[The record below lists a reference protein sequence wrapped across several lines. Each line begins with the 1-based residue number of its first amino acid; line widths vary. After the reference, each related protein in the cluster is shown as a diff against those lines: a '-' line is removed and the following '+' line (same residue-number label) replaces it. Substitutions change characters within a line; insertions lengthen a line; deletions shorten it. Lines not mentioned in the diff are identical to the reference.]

1 MKNKTEFKY
10 WWILGLLIPPLGIL
24 LYCSKLIKMSNE
36 NRTNLLTGTIIGTGI
51 WVFIALSFLIS
62 VNGTGPSQE
71 KEYSVADWIVETKKS
86 EPVVTVIGMTSCG
99 HCQAYKPVIER
110 LAEEEGFKLYFFE
123 TDALSQEDSEIVE
136 TKYEFE
142 TFENLVPFTFIVKEG
157 KVIAENTGFGGETEI
172 VKFLLNNGVI
182 K

>member
-1 MKNKTEFKY
+1 MVICSII
-10 WWILGLLIPPLGIL
+10 ILNL
-24 LYCSKLIKMSNE
+24 CKW
-36 NRTNLLTGTIIGTGI
+36 NRTFTRKRIFRCWLDRRNKKI
-51 WVFIALSFLIS
+51 W
-62 VNGTGPSQE
+62 
-71 KEYSVADWIVETKKS
+71 
-86 EPVVTVIGMTSCG
+86 TS

-136 TKYEFE
+136 TEYEFE
-142 TFENLVPFTFIVKEG
+142 TFDDLVPFTFIVKEG
-157 KVIAENTGFGGETEI
+157 EVIAENTGFGGEAEI

>member
-36 NRTNLLTGTIIGTGI
+36 NRTNLLTGTIVGTGI

-62 VNGTGPSQE
+62 VNGNGPSQE

-99 HCQAYKPVIER
+99 HCQSYKPVIER

-136 TKYEFE
+136 TEYEFE

-157 KVIAENTGFGGETEI
+157 EVIAENTGFGGEAEI

>member
-136 TKYEFE
+136 TEYEFE

-157 KVIAENTGFGGETEI
+157 KVIAENTGFGGEGEI

>member
-1 MKNKTEFKY
+1 
-10 WWILGLLIPPLGIL
+10 
-24 LYCSKLIKMSNE
+24 
-36 NRTNLLTGTIIGTGI
+36 
-51 WVFIALSFLIS
+51 
-62 VNGTGPSQE
+62 
-71 KEYSVADWIVETKKS
+71 
-86 EPVVTVIGMTSCG
+86 MTSCG
-99 HCQAYKPVIER
+99 HWQAYKPVIER

-136 TKYEFE
+136 TEYEFE

-157 KVIAENTGFGGETEI
+157 KVIAENTGFGGEAEI

>member
-1 MKNKTEFKY
+1 MKNKKEFNN
-10 WWILGLLIPPLGIL
+10 WWIIGLLIPVVGII
-24 LYCSKLIKMSNE
+24 LYYSNKSMSKQNKS
-36 NRTNLLTGTIIGTGI
+36 NLLTGTIVGFGI
-51 WVFIALSFLIS
+51 WLFVALSFLIS
-62 VNGTGPSQE
+62 VNGPGKAQK

-123 TDALSQEDSEIVE
+123 TDALSSEDSEIVE
-136 TKYEFE
+136 TEYEFE
-142 TFENLVPFTFIVKEG
+142 TFDNLVPFTFIVKEG
-157 KVIAENTGFGGETEI
+157 EVIAENTGFGGEAEVVT
-172 VKFLLNNGVI
+172 FLKDNGVI

>member
-99 HCQAYKPVIER
+99 HCQAYKPVIEK

-136 TKYEFE
+136 TEYEFE

>member
-24 LYCSKLIKMSNE
+24 LYCSKFIKMSNE

-110 LAEEEGFKLYFFE
+110 LAEEEGFKLNFFE

>member
-136 TKYEFE
+136 TEYEFE

-157 KVIAENTGFGGETEI
+157 KVIAENTGFGGEAEI

>member
-36 NRTNLLTGTIIGTGI
+36 NRTNLLTGTIVGTGI

-99 HCQAYKPVIER
+99 HCQAYKPVIEK

-136 TKYEFE
+136 TEYEFE

-157 KVIAENTGFGGETEI
+157 KVIAENTGFGGEAEI

>member
-136 TKYEFE
+136 TEYEFE
-142 TFENLVPFTFIVKEG
+142 TFDNLVPFTFIVKEG
-157 KVIAENTGFGGETEI
+157 KVIAENTGFGGEAEI
-172 VKFLLNNGVI
+172 VTLLKNNGVI

>member
-36 NRTNLLTGTIIGTGI
+36 NRTNLLTGTIVGTGI

-136 TKYEFE
+136 TEYEFE

-157 KVIAENTGFGGETEI
+157 KVIAENTGFGGEAEI

>member
-1 MKNKTEFKY
+1 MKNKKEFNN
-10 WWILGLLIPPLGIL
+10 WWIIGLLIPFVGII
-24 LYCSKLIKMSNE
+24 LYYSNKNMSKQNKS
-36 NRTNLLTGTIIGTGI
+36 NLLTGTIVGFGV
-51 WVFIALSFLIS
+51 WLFVALSFLIS
-62 VNGTGPSQE
+62 VNGPGPAKE

-136 TKYEFE
+136 TEYEFE
-142 TFENLVPFTFIVKEG
+142 TFDNLVPFTFIVKEG

-172 VKFLLNNGVI
+172 VTLLKDNGVI

>member
-36 NRTNLLTGTIIGTGI
+36 NRTNLLTGTIVGTGI
-51 WVFIALSFLIS
+51 WVFIALSFLIT

-99 HCQAYKPVIER
+99 HCQAYKPVIEK

-136 TKYEFE
+136 TEYEFE

-157 KVIAENTGFGGETEI
+157 KVIAENTGFGGEAEI

>member
-136 TKYEFE
+136 TECEFE

-157 KVIAENTGFGGETEI
+157 KVIAENTGFGGEAEI

>member
-136 TKYEFE
+136 TEYEFE